1 MCTLYLHSPSL
12 QARVD
17 SGQFDKT
24 EIIKFDMYQNAVALA
39 LIRILHRLNWG
50 RLKMSAEEGS
60 EGGGGGS
67 RAKEAAAKSIQSLTG
82 LLSWQLATMWDT
94 VQRVSVYMHVQCT
107 CTCKFCIY
115 HSGTTVFEMG
125 MYGYTCTCTCIWVHV
140 YMYIYM
146 YMSIFLSH

>member
-94 VQRVSVYMHVQCT
+94 VQRVSVYMHVHVPASFVYT
-107 CTCKFCIY
+107 IVGLLYLKWEYI
-115 HSGTTVFEMG
+115 G
-125 MYGYTCTCTCIWVHV
+125 MHVHVYGYMYICTCTCTCL
-140 YMYIYM
+140 
-146 YMSIFLSH
+146 FF